1 MNQNALQFD
10 ELSEQAA
17 GIADV
22 SLIVRA
28 RFVEAADT
36 MIHLDVRGVRPGA
49 PRTLWPDIPSDTMGS
64 ADVRRRYRPGAA
76 AITRAE
82 EVLQGWL
89 LSHVRNEEHRVLV
102 SRWSVCLAAPYIAGS
117 FRDFCTRTG
126 RVRRTAERRI
136 QREFQSLADVLLKS
150 ATVLREPDW
159 SRVSPML
166 PNSGSQAERAKTRPA
181 KHQGHWLPD
190 DAKPKFDPA
199 NPELAAL
206 ARRLEEGNERR
217 AARMRA

>member
-10 ELSEQAA
+10 ELSEHAA

-49 PRTLWPDIPSDTMGS
+49 PRTLWPDIPSDSMGS
-64 ADVRRRYRPGAA
+64 VDVRQRYRPGAA

-89 LSHVRNEEHRVLV
+89 LRHIGDEEHRVLV

-117 FRDFCTRTG
+117 FRDFCIRTG

-136 QREFQSLADVLLKS
+136 QREFQNLADVLLKTS
-150 ATVLREPDW
+150 TVLREPDW
-159 SRVSPML
+159 SRISPML
-166 PNSGSQAERAKTRPA
+166 PNSGSHAERAKARPA
-181 KHQGHWLPD
+181 KHAGHWLPD
-190 DAKPKFDPA
+190 DAKPIFDPA
-199 NPELAAL
+199 SPDLAAL
-206 ARRLEEGNERR
+206 AKRLEEGNQRR
-217 AARMRA
+217 AARERA